1 MCERKNTI
9 TKAYSEPS
17 QTSKMEFLKNSY
29 RLSTVYYLRKS
40 SILDVR
46 LGSEYVSELYSV
58 VKKNIKQQLWSKN
71 KITKVKNI
79 TIFTNWSL
87 SEVKS
92 CVPTKARLTLSLKT
106 PLKQKNNLYVIS
118 TVIGN
123 ASEKWKPFIFCDA
136 LQGRGKKSLTSFWGL
151 YCWLY

>member
-58 VKKNIKQQLWSKN
+58 VKKNIKQQL
-71 KITKVKNI
+71 
-79 TIFTNWSL
+79 
-87 SEVKS
+87 
-92 CVPTKARLTLSLKT
+92 
-106 PLKQKNNLYVIS
+106 
-118 TVIGN
+118 
-123 ASEKWKPFIFCDA
+123 
-136 LQGRGKKSLTSFWGL
+136 
-151 YCWLY
+151 

>member
-92 CVPTKARLTLSLKT
+92 CVSTKARLTLSLKT
-106 PLKQKNNLYVIS
+106 PLKQKNNLYIIS

-123 ASEKWKPFIFCDA
+123 ASEKWKPLIFSDA
-136 LQGRGKKSLTSFWGL
+136 LQGCVKKSLTSFWGL